1 MRRVIYGIGLFLALL
16 FLGAGFFLSYQVADL
31 RDKMIQLQESSA
43 QAQQQVSA
51 FASSKDQELVFET
64 YEEGS
69 LLRNRY
75 RITAYGPEQ
84 IVLRQ
89 EEEEKVSED
98 QEFLL
103 KVEDGCITVYDNET
117 GEVFEHT
124 NIPLETL
131 PQELQGEVLLGKT
144 ISGNQELYS
153 FLENYSS

>member
-1 MRRVIYGIGLFLALL
+1 MKRMIYGIGFFLALL

-31 RDKMIQLQESSA
+31 RQEMTRLQESSA
-43 QAQQQVSA
+43 KERQQVSA
-51 FASSKDQELVFET
+51 LVSSKDQELVFET

-89 EEEEKVSED
+89 EEEEETGAD

-103 KVEDGCITVYDNET
+103 KVEEGSITVYDKES

-131 PQELQGEVLLGKT
+131 PQELQAEVLLGKT
-144 ISGNQELYS
+144 LEGNEELYS

>member
-1 MRRVIYGIGLFLALL
+1 MKRIVYGIGFFLALL
-16 FLGAGFFLSYQVADL
+16 FLGAGFFLSYQVSDL
-31 RDKMIQLQESSA
+31 REDMTRLQESGA
-43 QAQQQVSA
+43 KEKQQVSVLT
-51 FASSKDQELVFET
+51 SSKDQELVFET
-64 YEEGS
+64 YEEGT

-89 EEEEKVSED
+89 EEESTGNNR
-98 QEFLL
+98 EFLL
-103 KVEDGCITVYDNET
+103 KVDEGCVTVYDKES

-131 PQELQGEVLLGKT
+131 PQELQSEVLLGKT
-144 ISGNQELYS
+144 IQGDEELYS

>member
-1 MRRVIYGIGLFLALL
+1 MKRMIYGIGFFLALL

-31 RDKMIQLQESSA
+31 RQEMTRLQESSTKER
-43 QAQQQVSA
+43 QQVSA
-51 FASSKDQELVFET
+51 LVSSKDQELVFET

-89 EEEEKVSED
+89 EEEEETGAD

-103 KVEDGCITVYDNET
+103 KVEEGSITVYDKES

-131 PQELQGEVLLGKT
+131 PQELQAEVLLGKT
-144 ISGNQELYS
+144 LEGNEELYS